1 MPVAAAALGS
11 SSGGLVPR
19 ERYVSDHAR
28 VVLDFLNQLWKV
40 QWIGIGASYLWG
52 PNITGWSAG
61 LDVVFRF

>member
-1 MPVAAAALGS
+1 
-11 SSGGLVPR
+11 
-19 ERYVSDHAR
+19 
-28 VVLDFLNQLWKV
+28 VVLDFLNQLWKG